1 MEKTQADCWSYL
13 PKHVPVYH
21 IDDLIKH
28 DYTTSKKINYF
39 YFNFY
44 QDALETHKEAMM
56 YEALGMRMHPINPED
71 SVLKDCADVLFH
83 LAFVVR
89 SPELVPSI
97 DGYRQ
102 ILLGEDGDMGMMGYI
117 RSYAE
122 DLTPTPQHDEL

>member
-13 PKHVPVYH
+13 PKHVPVYYV
-21 IDDLIKH
+21 DDLIEH
-28 DYTTSKKINYF
+28 GYITSQKMDD
-39 YFNFY
+39 FY
-44 QDALETHKEAMM
+44 QDALETHNEAMM
-56 YEALGMRMHPINPED
+56 YEALGMRMHLINPED

-117 RSYAE
+117 RFYAE
-122 DLTPTPQHDEL
+122 DLTPTPQHDGL